1 MTLQDKLAAYKAEFL
16 TRVPPETVHT
26 MKRATQE
33 LQTSGALE
41 KALKEGDR
49 APDFA
54 LPDQNGRLLS
64 SRQLLAK
71 GPLVLGFYRGVW

>member
-1 MTLQDKLAAYKAEFL
+1 MTLQEKLAAYKAEFL

-33 LQTSGALE
+33 LQTSGILE
-41 KALKEGDR
+41 KVLTEGDR
-49 APDFA
+49 APEFA
-54 LPDQNGRLLS
+54 LPDQNGRLVS

-71 GPLVLGFYRGVW
+71 GPLVVSFYRGTW